1 MTAVVPTEEFEHIR
15 CEQAGSVARITLNRP
30 DRLNAYTP
38 VMGQELAAVFQR
50 YDDDAAVRAIIVTG
64 AGRGFC
70 AGADLAGGGALLA
83 RSGTAERQEQVRAE
97 RAHTVRPWEMKKP
110 IIAAI
115 NGAAVGV
122 GITMTLQWD
131 IRIAARSAKI
141 AFAFVRRGLIPEA
154 LSTWILPRL
163 IGVSRAAELLYSGR
177 TLSAEE
183 ALAFGIVSRVVPDA
197 ELLPAAQSLAEDIA
211 ANAAPVSVAITKR
224 LIWHNLT
231 ELDMQRAE
239 DIESRLFAWT
249 TAQPDARE
257 GVRAFLDK
265 RAPRW
270 QMSPSTDLPDF
281 VPRRRDRES

>member
-1 MTAVVPTEEFEHIR
+1 MSSDRFEHIR
-15 CEQAGSVARITLNRP
+15 CDRDGRIAIITLNRP

-38 VMGQELAAVFQR
+38 LMGQELAAAFQAC
-50 YDDDAAVRAIIVTG
+50 DDDDAVRAIIVTG

-70 AGADLAGGGALLA
+70 AGADLSGGGALLA
-83 RSGTAERQEQVRAE
+83 RSGTEERQEEVRAQ

-141 AFAFVRRGLIPEA
+141 AFAFVRRGVIPEA

-163 IGVSRAAELLYSGR
+163 VGVSRAAELLYSGR
-177 TLSAEE
+177 TIGAEE
-183 ALAFGIVSRVVPDA
+183 ALAFGVVGRVVPDD
-197 ELLPAAQSLAEDIA
+197 ELLPAARALADDIA
-211 ANAAPVSVAITKR
+211 CNAAPVSVAITKR

-231 ELDMQRAE
+231 EPDMRSAE
-239 DIESRLFAWT
+239 DIEARLFAWT
-249 TAQPDARE
+249 TTQPDARE

-265 RAPRW
+265 RPPDW
-270 QMSPSTDLPDF
+270 KMSPRTDLPDF
-281 VPRRRDRES
+281 LPRTRDRDS